1 MKLSRLAEKP
11 VLLFSPFLLILIT
24 VVLVH
29 KTTASFGDESRYLTY
44 ANNLLHGFYSPP
56 SPDLD
61 LGDGPGYPLFLIPFI
76 GLRLPL
82 ISITLM
88 NAFLYFFS
96 IILLYKSL
104 LKFVS
109 IKIALIFSLFFA
121 CYINAY
127 ENVSLILPETLAIF
141 LVCSILFVSIKAFNN
156 GSHSKTVKYLILAG
170 LLIGYLALVKP
181 IFGYVFIVML
191 IFNGIIWIINRKAVN
206 YRKGFVTLII
216 ALATASPYLIY
227 TYHLTGKVFYWS
239 SFGGDNLYWM
249 STPYEGEYGNWYS
262 FYHFKAD
269 SLLLASEIFQGR
281 KSYNANHLSDFQGIK
296 KLKGIELDSAYK
308 KIAIRNIKSHPQK
321 FIKNCICNLGRIIF
335 NFPYS
340 YKLQSPETLLRLPF
354 NGIIMVL
361 GLFCLI
367 PTLFNWRK
375 IAFSIRFLFM
385 FTLVYIGGSILGS
398 AETRMFSIIVPVLLL
413 WIAFIIQRSIEI
425 RIKIDS

>member
-24 VVLVH
+24 IVLVH
-29 KTTASFGDESRYLTY
+29 QTTASFGDESRYLTY

-56 SPDLD
+56 SPDID
-61 LGDGPGYPLFLIPFI
+61 LGNGPGYPLVLVPFV

-141 LVCSILFVSIKAFNN
+141 LVCSILYVSIKAFSD
-156 GSHSKTVKYLILAG
+156 GGLLKTIKYLLIAG
-170 LLIGYLALVKP
+170 FLIGYLALAKP
-181 IFGYVFIVML
+181 IFGYVSMLML
-191 IFNGIIWIINRKAVN
+191 IINGIIWIINRKTLN
-206 YRKGFVTLII
+206 YRKGIVILII
-216 ALATASPYLIY
+216 ALSTASPYLIY
-227 TYHLTGKVFYWS
+227 TYRLTGKVFYWS

-296 KLKGIELDSAYK
+296 NLRGVELDSAYK

-321 FIKNCICNLGRIIF
+321 FIKNCICNFGRIIF

-375 IAFSIRFLFM
+375 IAFSIRFLIM
-385 FTLVYIGGSILGS
+385 FTLVYIGGSVLGS